1 MWYGLVAVFMLVYGG
16 NAMAQSADIFTIY
29 VTRHAEKVPDQ
40 SDPQLSA
47 KGRQRAH
54 HLAQLLQYTQL
65 KQIFATKYRRAQET
79 AEPTAKLFDLTI
91 STYGA
96 GDAEQLAQ
104 GILSARQNA
113 LVVGHSNTVPALVKL
128 LGGHEFE
135 LTERDYG
142 DVFMLQFRDGELVVT
157 RLVVPLQH

>member
-1 MWYGLVAVFMLVYGG
+1 
-16 NAMAQSADIFTIY
+16 MAHSADIFTIY
-29 VTRHAEKVPDQ
+29 VTRHAEKAPDQ
-40 SDPQLSA
+40 VDPQLSE

-54 HLAQLLQYTQL
+54 HLAQLLQHTQV
-65 KQIFATKYRRAQET
+65 KQVFATKYRRAQET
-79 AEPTAKLFDLTI
+79 AEPTAKLFDLVI

-96 GDAEQLAQ
+96 SDAEQLAQ
-104 GILSARQNA
+104 TLLSARQNA

-142 DVFMLQFRDGELVVT
+142 DVFMLQFRDGTLVLT
-157 RLVVPLQH
+157 RLVVPVQ